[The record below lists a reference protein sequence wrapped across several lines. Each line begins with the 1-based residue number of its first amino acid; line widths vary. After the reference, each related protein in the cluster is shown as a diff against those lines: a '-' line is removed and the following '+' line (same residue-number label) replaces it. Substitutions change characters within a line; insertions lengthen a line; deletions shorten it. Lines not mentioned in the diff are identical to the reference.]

1 MNVEVYVLKS
11 CILCFEKRSV
21 KYVSFM
27 KKVVSFKSVLEF
39 CSTVSTI
46 PGRPEEMSER
56 GVGLCSRKGVAA
68 LSDGTL
74 PTAGSSPTEMGV
86 EKRFSHIICR
96 RKHANYDKMMR
107 LSTATFFISKKGNK
121 KQMIITC

>member
-86 EKRFSHIICR
+86 EKRFSFVDENMPI
-96 RKHANYDKMMR
+96 
-107 LSTATFFISKKGNK
+107 
-121 KQMIITC
+121 MIK